1 VTKHRCRDKES
12 VAKSHRNQIAATKI
26 AATKIVGTKV
36 VGTRSSDAHAKRA
49 RTLLPAAFVVNLA
62 RLRLRRQKPPAFL
75 DSDSVFVV
83 IRRGYLAGLSGLVV
97 PGRFIW
103 LASGSGF

>member
-1 VTKHRCRDKES
+1 MTKHRCRDKES

-26 AATKIVGTKV
+26 G
-36 VGTRSSDAHAKRA
+36 GTRSSEAHAKRA

-75 DSDSVFVV
+75 DSDAVFVV
-83 IRRGYLAGLSGLVV
+83 IRLGY
-97 PGRFIW
+97 PGRFIR
-103 LASGSGF
+103 LGSGF